1 MSDNLRRYCAIKG
14 ALRRLTGKEPQGN
27 QARHVNTLAGLVSGI
42 VGGKS
47 TNLPEIAKK
56 VPDAAKPE
64 SRVKRYSRWVAN
76 QRIDYESYYLPYAKA
91 VLESLAMGP
100 LVLVIDGSEVGCK
113 CLALMVSVVYRGRSL
128 PIAWLVV
135 KGSKGHFPEDTHID
149 LVEQVQKLIPE
160 GAQVIFLGDGEFDG
174 TTLQATVA
182 NYGWQYVCRTAQNTI
197 LTGAGDEFALAD
209 VDVRPGSCVSLPD
222 VLFTLDRYG
231 PVHAIAWWRKGCQE
245 PIYLVSNMELAAEA
259 CFWYMKRFRI
269 ETFFSDQKSRGF
281 NLHKSHLSDPIR
293 IFRLM
298 FAACLAYIWMV
309 FLGALAMQDGLS
321 KIIHRSD
328 RCDISLFQMG
338 LRALEHFLNEGMPIP
353 VAFRIPS
360 VLESVR

>member
-14 ALRRLTGKEPQGN
+14 ALRRLRGKEAQGN

-56 VPDAAKPE
+56 VPDGAKAE

-76 QRIDYESYYLPYAKA
+76 ERIEYESYYLPYATS
-91 VLESLAMGP
+91 VLERLARGP
-100 LVLVIDGSEVGCK
+100 LVLVIDGSEVGRK
-113 CLALMVSVVYRGRSL
+113 CLALMVSVVYQGRSL

-135 KGSKGHFPEDTHID
+135 KGSKGHFPEDTHIN

-160 GAQVIFLGDGEFDG
+160 GAQVVFLGDGEFDG

-182 NYGWQYVCRTAQNTI
+182 DYGWQYVCRTAQNTI
-197 LTGAGDEFALAD
+197 LTEDGDAFVFAD
-209 VDVRPGSCVSLPD
+209 VDVRPGGCISLPD
-222 VLFTLDRYG
+222 VLFTLDCYG
-231 PVHAIAWWRKGCQE
+231 PVHAIAWWRKGCRE
-245 PIYLVSNMELAAEA
+245 PIYLVSNIELAAEA
-259 CFWYMKRFRI
+259 CFWYTRRFRI

-281 NLHKSHLSDPIR
+281 NLHKSHLSDPVR

-298 FAACLAYIWMV
+298 FAACLAYIWIV
-309 FLGALAMQDGLS
+309 FLGALAIQDGLS

-338 LRALEHFLNEGMPIP
+338 LRALEHFLNQGLPIP
-353 VAFRIPS
+353 FAFRIPS
-360 VLESVR
+360 ALESVR